1 MVPFKP
7 QNSTVLQDNDDNGK
21 DNNSAEYQYLIF
33 LQDFIVYQCGIFLQ
47 HSVFS
52 YNYQQ
57 HIRVVFNYLYL
68 QPIGIVYFLYVR
80 VAYPFRVFLFVHEVF
95 SYRIFLEV
103 QSAYHCH
110 IFF

>member
-52 YNYQQ
+52 YNY
-57 HIRVVFNYLYL
+57 
-68 QPIGIVYFLYVR
+68 
-80 VAYPFRVFLFVHEVF
+80 
-95 SYRIFLEV
+95 
-103 QSAYHCH
+103 
-110 IFF
+110 